1 VQAVVLRCVVTRADG
16 GGGLWWPKPMIEA
29 TCMHV
34 WTHIEHFAIDGA
46 PSCEFYFFILKKFI
60 VVTSLADISRPTS
73 SLPCSHNSDVIVAT
87 DE

>member
-16 GGGLWWPKPMIEA
+16 GGELWWPEPMIEA

-46 PSCEFYFFILKKFI
+46 PSSDLVSSISLFKK
-60 VVTSLADISRPTS
+60 L
-73 SLPCSHNSDVIVAT
+73 LL
-87 DE
+87 